1 MDIKQQK
8 AIEISAKRTELA
20 NEVNTEWTPIYLDD
34 DKLNQFDTFEFENQ
48 NFGKWFKN
56 NGHTQQQIDDIANG
70 FTKSK
75 AINNEFEKITI
86 SPHHWIGLYC
96 ELSEF
101 VLTNK
106 IGESIFIQDENGD
119 ETINELHQDEYIEIV
134 DEVEDILSNHF
145 IKEGF

>member
-20 NEVNTEWTPIYLDD
+20 NEVNTEWTPIYL
-34 DKLNQFDTFEFENQ
+34 
-48 NFGKWFKN
+48 
-56 NGHTQQQIDDIANG
+56 
-70 FTKSK
+70 
-75 AINNEFEKITI
+75 NETEKITI

-119 ETINELHQDEYIEIV
+119 ETINELYQDEYIEIV
-134 DEVEDILSNHF
+134 NEVEDILSNHF

>member
-1 MDIKQQK
+1 MIIKS
-8 AIEISAKRTELA
+8 IEKELA
-20 NEVNTEWTPIYLDD
+20 NYKDEPIVGQWQDYA
-34 DKLNQFDTFEFENQ
+34 DKV
-48 NFGKWFKN
+48 
-56 NGHTQQQIDDIANG
+56 
-70 FTKSK
+70 
-75 AINNEFEKITI
+75 EKITI

-119 ETINELHQDEYIEIV
+119 ETINELYQDEYIEIV

-145 IKEGF
+145 IKEVEE